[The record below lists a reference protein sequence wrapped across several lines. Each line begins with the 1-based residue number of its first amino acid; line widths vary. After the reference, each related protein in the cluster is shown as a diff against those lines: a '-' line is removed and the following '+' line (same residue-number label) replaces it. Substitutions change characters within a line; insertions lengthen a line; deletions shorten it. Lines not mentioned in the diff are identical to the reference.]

1 MIRLCVL
8 GEYIIDFTCQGTDKN
23 GLPKYT
29 QNPGGAP
36 ANVACAAAK
45 LGTPAGIIT
54 KLSNDV
60 FGRFLY
66 SYAQGL
72 GCVDLRGVVRSD
84 DPTGIAFALLD
95 ETGERDFVF
104 FRHGCADA
112 MLRPEDI
119 REELLDECSIL
130 HFSSVSLAAEP
141 ARSATLHAARMARKK
156 GKLVSFDINFR
167 APLWNDPESAY
178 PAVAEAMALAHIVKA
193 SEEEAA
199 LFGAPAPDDA
209 ARLFLEKG
217 PSLVLIT
224 FGSNGSCYYT
234 RDFSGTVPSFPVRA
248 VDTTGAGDN
257 FMGAFLSRFIQE
269 NTPPEQ
275 LSETVLRQI
284 LRYANAAGAIC
295 ASRYGAIAGQASQA
309 DIQEFLDKEIHE

>member
-1 MIRLCVL
+1 MIQLCVL
-8 GEYIIDFTCQGTDKN
+8 GEYIIDFTWQGKDEK

-36 ANVACAAAK
+36 ANVACAASK

-66 SYAQGL
+66 SYAESL
-72 GCVDLRGVVRSD
+72 GCVDLRGVIRSD

-104 FRHGCADA
+104 YRQNCADA

-119 REELLDECSIL
+119 PVELLEECDVL
-130 HFSSVSLAAEP
+130 HFSSVSLAASP
-141 ARSATLHAARMARKK
+141 AREATIHAVRLARQM
-156 GKLVSFDINFR
+156 GKTISFDINFR
-167 APLWNDPESAY
+167 APLWAVPEEAKS
-178 PAVAEAMALAHIVKA
+178 AVAEAMALADIVKA
-193 SEEEAA
+193 SEEEAEM
-199 LFGAPAPDDA
+199 FGAKAPEEA
-209 ARLFLEKG
+209 ARIFLDCG
-217 PSLVLIT
+217 PKLVLIT
-224 FGSNGSCYYT
+224 YGGDGSGFYT
-234 RDFSGTVPSFPVRA
+234 NRFSGTVPSFKVHT

-257 FMGAFLSRFIQE
+257 FMGGFLSRFIRE
-269 NTPPEQ
+269 GAAPEE
-275 LSETVLRQI
+275 LSAETLSQM

-295 ASRYGAIAGQASQA
+295 ASRFGAIAGQATEEE
-309 DIQEFLDKEIHE
+309 ILEFMNQGNE